1 MSRFL
6 KWRYGAALAVLAFVT
21 FACSETAKNPVA
33 PEVASSV
40 PLFAATVP
48 FNSTGQCLGDD
59 AVQYNSLVDG
69 VSSTSDPGTIM
80 NCTANDIDIAL
91 ATATTIN
98 GNAYHAG
105 DVVTCNE
112 GDTIQVGLTATLQQ
126 NANSERQDI
135 GIWIALDGGG
145 AETGSCNH
153 YNLVAGTLGTVN
165 ADGDQCAGMASGSTT
180 TNVDLGTIPV
190 VCTDLG
196 NDGFVDV
203 GACVAWSIPGA
214 GGDDQTCPDNAD
226 GTGASGQP
234 TDFRAGTLPSNRSK
248 CNCEPFSL
256 PIIINKVA
264 TIEVRKVCVPTTD
277 NGTFD
282 LNIDGVV
289 KKDNATCAG
298 GAASTTGAVEVSAG
312 TNADP
317 GAEHNVS
324 ETDFTTANYTSTY
337 ACTGGT
343 NAPASGTGTSISNY
357 TVNPDEAIVC
367 TFTNTRK
374 AQLRIAKE
382 TLPDGSTV
390 DFTFT
395 PTNYNGGTTFTR
407 RDNQAAFASG
417 LVDAGS
423 TLTTVE
429 TVPTGWDLTG
439 RACVLTGTSTAKTF
453 TNVTNGIQVTLAAGE
468 DVTCTFTD
476 TQRSSITIIKQTDP
490 NGATGSFSF
499 SHNVGSNSDPTVTTP
514 FSLSDGGSQTFTNVV
529 PNTYSVTEA
538 ALAGFDLVASGDGY
552 TTGCVDATTNSSITL
567 ATGVAS
573 INLAPGESVTCT
585 FVNRQRATVS
595 LLKTENGTLPL
606 VHAWTF
612 EIRSGATTLSAG
624 TVEATGTAVLAT
636 GVVNFVC
643 SPEDANCVNVGG
655 YANLVPG
662 NYQLCETGMPAGY
675 SNNIT
680 GFTPAGAVPEGGD
693 NSTECVNITL
703 AAGAS
708 GMPSGVTIGNVAID
722 NTPPPGGDARTIGY
736 WKNWASCSKSNGKQ
750 YAKAT
755 APGGVGIGFT
765 LDGNLPQLIGDLNV
779 TTCALGVSI
788 LDKRDVVTGTKQ
800 ASDAAYALAAQ
811 LLAAKLN
818 ISAGAGTC
826 AAANTAIAA
835 GQALLD
841 AINFTGTGTYLKSAS
856 ANRTLALSIA
866 ATLDSYNNNTLC

>member
-343 NAPASGTGTSISNY
+343 NAPASGTGTSISNF

-367 TFTNTRK
+367 TFTNTRNPGKIELVK
-374 AQLRIAKE
+374 ALSPTTDPGLFNLFIKSGATTVASATNVGDGGTTGAGGTTLAIGTYNLSE
-382 TLPDGSTV
+382 TQGTGTLL
-390 DFTFT
+390 
-395 PTNYNGGTTFTR
+395 TNYTVLGPTCQNRVGGGSVTVTSGNVTIGSNDDIICTITNTRNTGKIELKKATVPTSDPGLFNLFIKSGTTTVASATDVGNGGTT
-407 RDNQAAFASG
+407 G
-417 LVDAGS
+417 AG
-423 TLTTVE
+423 
-429 TVPTGWDLTG
+429 
-439 RACVLTGTSTAKTF
+439 GT
-453 TNVTNGIQVTLAAGE
+453 
-468 DVTCTFTD
+468 
-476 TQRSSITIIKQTDP
+476 
-490 NGATGSFSF
+490 
-499 SHNVGSNSDPTVTTP
+499 
-514 FSLSDGGSQTFTNVV
+514 
-529 PNTYSVTEA
+529 
-538 ALAGFDLVASGDGY
+538 
-552 TTGCVDATTNSSITL
+552 TL
-567 ATGVAS
+567 ATGTYNLSETEGTGTSLTNYVAS
-573 INLAPGESVTCT
+573 APVCVNRVGGGSVTVTSGNVDLAADADIVCT
-585 FVNRQRATVS
+585 ITNSRKAVLIVDKVLPGNTQVFDFSQTGIANFQLADATTPKKTVDILPSTITVCELALAVAWNATV
-595 LLKTENGTLPL
+595 TVNGASVTPDIDG
-606 VHAWTF
+606 T
-612 EIRSGATTLSAG
+612 SGNAC
-624 TVEATGTAVLAT
+624 VDVVLAYGDST
-636 GVVNFVC
+636 TVV
-643 SPEDANCVNVGG
+643 
-655 YANLVPG
+655 
-662 NYQLCETGMPAGY
+662 
-675 SNNIT
+675 
-680 GFTPAGAVPEGGD
+680 FT
-693 NSTECVNITL
+693 
-703 AAGAS
+703 
-708 GMPSGVTIGNVAID
+708 
-722 NTPPPGGDARTIGY
+722 NTPPPGGGTRTIGY
-736 WKNWASCSKSNGKQ
+736 WKNWSSCAQSNGGQ
-750 YAKAT
+750 YQRAIDRGTPEA
-755 APGGVGIGFT
+755 T
-765 LDGNLPQLIGDLNV
+765 LDFNLASAVSATNPLGTL
-779 TTCALGVSI
+779 TSLTCIQAVNLLSKNAI
-788 LDKRDVVTGTKQ
+788 DGTKRPG
-800 ASDAAYALAAQ
+800 DPIYNLVAQ
-811 LLAAKLN
+811 LLGARLN
-818 ISAGAGTC
+818 VAAGAGTC
-826 AAANTAIAA
+826 PALITALADAQTLLAAIGFDGTAYYSGKLKNYTLTAAQLAAAQSLA
-835 GQALLD
+835 GIL
-841 AINFTGTGTYLKSAS
+841 G
-856 ANRTLALSIA
+856 
-866 ATLDSYNNNTLC
+866 SYNEGTLGGGCPTHI